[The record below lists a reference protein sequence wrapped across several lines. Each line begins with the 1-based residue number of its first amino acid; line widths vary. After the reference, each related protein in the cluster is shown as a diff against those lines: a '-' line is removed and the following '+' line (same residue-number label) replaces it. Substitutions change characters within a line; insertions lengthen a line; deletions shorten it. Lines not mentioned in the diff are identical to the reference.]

1 MIVDASALVAV
12 ILKEHGWEEY
22 EAALLE
28 SPDNMISPIN
38 RMEVFMRL
46 DSLDGE
52 WLVQKFESFSEA
64 IRLKTESLDTEQL
77 VIAQSAF
84 RQYGKGRHKA
94 ALNMGDCFAYALA
107 KAKGQTIL
115 FKGNDFIHTDLEP
128 AL

>member
-12 ILKEHGWEEY
+12 ILKEHGWQAY
-22 EAALLE
+22 EAALLD

-84 RQYGKGRHKA
+84 RQYGKGHHKA

-115 FKGNDFIHTDLEP
+115 FKGNDFIHTDLES